1 MKLRTFLKFT
11 MAAAAALAF
20 TTGATAQTAPYK
32 PEYKMSL
39 VVGTA
44 FPWGK
49 GGQIWADLVKERTQG
64 RINIKLYTGMSLIQA
79 DQTRAFSAL
88 R

>member
-1 MKLRTFLKFT
+1 MKLRRSLL
-11 MAAAAALAF
+11 AALAASTVSALL
-20 TTGATAQTAPYK
+20 TTLPATASAQTNYK

-64 RINIKLYTGMSLIQA
+64 RINIKLYPGVSL
-79 DQTRAFSAL
+79 
-88 R
+88 